1 MVKGRLFME
10 NTKGKNKCF
19 RLSNPQKK
27 GIKVEILKKEDFYD
41 NVRLSGKLKKM
52 GIKP

>member
-1 MVKGRLFME
+1 ME